1 MKAYAIFCDIM
12 TNFAVQFIT
21 MNKLIRYFL
30 QGLLFISPLAI
41 TIYAIYVSFQFV
53 DGLLIQY
60 LTDLI
65 GFKIP
70 GLGLIIILTFITLI
84 GIIGSSIL
92 LKPILQSLDK
102 LISQAPLV
110 KIIYTSIKDFMSA
123 FVGKDK
129 KFTEPVLV
137 KLSQDFDMERLGFIT
152 QHDLTGL
159 GIEADKVAVYLPHSY
174 TFSGNLVIVPVAN
187 IKTLNANSTEVMKFI
202 VTAGVTAIHEL
213 KVSTETPPETEG
225 LTQ

>member
-1 MKAYAIFCDIM
+1 
-12 TNFAVQFIT
+12 

-30 QGLLFISPLAI
+30 QGLLLISPIAI
-41 TIYAIYVSFQFV
+41 TIYAIYVSFEFI

-84 GIIGSSIL
+84 GIIGSSVILMPL
-92 LKPILQSLDK
+92 LKSLDRI
-102 LISQAPLV
+102 ISQAPLV

-137 KLSQDFDMERLGFIT
+137 KFDKNIDLERLGFIT

-159 GIEADKVAVYLPHSY
+159 GIEENKVAVYLPHSY
-174 TFSGNLVIVPVAN
+174 TFSGNLVIVPVEN
-187 IKTLNANSTEVMKFI
+187 IKPLNANSTEVMKFI
-202 VTAGVTAIHEL
+202 VTAGVTAIQAP
-213 KVSTETPPETEG
+213 KASVETPVYPVEQ
-225 LTQ
+225 L

>member
-1 MKAYAIFCDIM
+1 
-12 TNFAVQFIT
+12 

-30 QGLLFISPLAI
+30 QGLLLISPLAI
-41 TIYAIYVSFQFV
+41 TIYAIYVSFEFV

-92 LKPILQSLDK
+92 LEPLLKSLDK
-102 LISQAPLV
+102 IISQAPLV

-152 QHDLTGL
+152 QHDLSGL
-159 GIEADKVAVYLPHSY
+159 GISAEKVAVYLPHSY

-187 IKTLNANSTEVMKFI
+187 ITPLTANSTEVMKFI
-202 VTAGVTAIHEL
+202 VTAGVTAIQATKASQEVPVEPASL
-213 KVSTETPPETEG
+213 V
-225 LTQ
+225 

>member
-1 MKAYAIFCDIM
+1 
-12 TNFAVQFIT
+12 
-21 MNKLIRYFL
+21 MNKVIRYFL
-30 QGLLFISPLAI
+30 QGLLLISPIAI
-41 TIYAIYVSFQFV
+41 TIYAIYVSFEFI

-70 GLGLIIILTFITLI
+70 GFGLIIILTFITLI
-84 GIIGSSIL
+84 GVIGSSIL
-92 LKPILQSLDK
+92 LKPILNSLDRI
-102 LISQAPLV
+102 ISQAPLV

-137 KLSQDFDMERLGFIT
+137 KFDKNIDLERLGFIT

-159 GIEADKVAVYLPHSY
+159 GIEANKVAVYLPHSY
-174 TFSGNLVIVPVAN
+174 TFSGNLVIVPVEN
-187 IKTLNANSTEVMKFI
+187 IKPLNANSTEVMKFI
-202 VTAGVTAIHEL
+202 VTAGVTAIQAP
-213 KVSTETPPETEG
+213 KSNSETPVHPGE
-225 LTQ
+225 QP

>member
-1 MKAYAIFCDIM
+1 
-12 TNFAVQFIT
+12 

-30 QGLLFISPLAI
+30 QGLLLISPLAI
-41 TIYAIYVSFQFV
+41 TIYAIWVSFEFV

-70 GLGLIIILTFITLI
+70 GLGLFIILISITLI
-84 GIIGSSIL
+84 GIIGSSIVLEPL
-92 LKPILQSLDK
+92 LNSLDK
-102 LISQAPLV
+102 IISQAPLV
-110 KIIYTSIKDFMSA
+110 KIIYTSIKDFMNA

-152 QHDLTGL
+152 QHDLSGL
-159 GIEADKVAVYLPHSY
+159 GISTGKVAVYLPHSY
-174 TFSGNLVIVPVAN
+174 TFSGNLVIVPIEN
-187 IKTLNANSTEVMKFI
+187 ITVLSANSTEVMKFI
-202 VTAGVTAIHEL
+202 VTAGVTAIQAP
-213 KVSTETPPETEG
+213 KVSTETPDEPVNPA
-225 LTQ
+225 

>member
-1 MKAYAIFCDIM
+1 M
-12 TNFAVQFIT
+12 TTFAPQSSI

-30 QGLLFISPLAI
+30 QGLLLISPVAI
-41 TIYAIYVSFQFV
+41 TIYAIYVSFQFI

-70 GLGLIIILTFITLI
+70 GLGIIIIVTFITLI

-92 LKPILQSLDK
+92 IKPILSYLDK
-102 LISQAPLV
+102 IISQAPLV

-129 KFTEPVLV
+129 KFTEPVLI
-137 KLSQDFDMERLGFIT
+137 KFDKNIDLERLGFIT
-152 QHDLTGL
+152 QHDLSGL
-159 GIEADKVAVYLPHSY
+159 GIGAEKVAVYLPHSY
-174 TFSGNLVIVPVAN
+174 TFSGNLVIVPVEN
-187 IKTLNANSTEVMKFI
+187 IKVLQANSTEVMKFI
-202 VTAGVTAIHEL
+202 VTAGVTAIQSA
-213 KVSTETPPETEG
+213 KTGTEASVEPVNHP
-225 LTQ
+225 

>member
-1 MKAYAIFCDIM
+1 M
-12 TNFAVQFIT
+12 TNFATQFTI
-21 MNKLIRYFL
+21 MNRLIRYFL
-30 QGLLFISPLAI
+30 QGLLLISPLAI
-41 TIYAIYVSFQFV
+41 TIYAIYVSFEFI

-70 GLGLIIILTFITLI
+70 GLGLIIILAFITLI
-84 GIIGSSIL
+84 GVIGSSIL
-92 LKPILQSLDK
+92 LKPILHSLDK
-102 LISQAPLV
+102 IISQAPLV

-137 KLSQDFDMERLGFIT
+137 KLSQDFDLERLGFIT
-152 QHDLTGL
+152 QHDLSGL
-159 GIEADKVAVYLPHSY
+159 GISAEKVAVYLPHSY

-187 IKTLNANSTEVMKFI
+187 IKALNANSTEVMKFI
-202 VTAGVTAIHEL
+202 VTAGVTAIQAT
-213 KVSTETPPETEG
+213 KVNTETHVEPAS
-225 LTQ
+225 LV

>member
-1 MKAYAIFCDIM
+1 
-12 TNFAVQFIT
+12 
-21 MNKLIRYFL
+21 MNKIIRYFL
-30 QGLLFISPLAI
+30 QGLLLISPIAI
-41 TIYAIYVSFQFV
+41 TIYAIYVSFEFV

-70 GLGLIIILTFITLI
+70 GLGLIIILAFITLI
-84 GIIGSSIL
+84 GIIGSSVILMPL
-92 LKPILQSLDK
+92 LKSLDK
-102 LISQAPLV
+102 IISQAPLV

-137 KLSQDFDMERLGFIT
+137 KFDKNIDLERLGFIT

-159 GIEADKVAVYLPHSY
+159 GIEANKVAVYLPHSY
-174 TFSGNLVIVPVAN
+174 TFSGNLVIVPVEN
-187 IKTLNANSTEVMKFI
+187 IKPLNANSTEVMKFV
-202 VTAGVTAIHEL
+202 VTAGVTAIQAS
-213 KVSTETPPETEG
+213 KSNPETTVNPEEQ
-225 LTQ
+225 L

>member
-1 MKAYAIFCDIM
+1 
-12 TNFAVQFIT
+12 

-30 QGLLFISPLAI
+30 QGLLLISPLAI
-41 TIYAIYVSFQFV
+41 TIYAIWVSFEFV

-60 LTDLI
+60 LTELI

-92 LKPILQSLDK
+92 LEPLLKSLDK
-102 LISQAPLV
+102 IISQAPLV

-152 QHDLTGL
+152 QHDLSGL
-159 GIEADKVAVYLPHSY
+159 GISVEKVAVYLPHSY

-187 IKTLNANSTEVMKFI
+187 ITALTANSTEVMKFI
-202 VTAGVTAIHEL
+202 VTAGVTAIQAT
-213 KVSTETPPETEG
+213 KVSQEVPVEPAS
-225 LTQ
+225 LV

>member
-1 MKAYAIFCDIM
+1 
-12 TNFAVQFIT
+12 

-30 QGLLFISPLAI
+30 QGLLLISPIAI
-41 TIYAIYVSFQFV
+41 TIYAIYVSFEFI

-84 GIIGSSIL
+84 GIIGSSVILMPL
-92 LKPILQSLDK
+92 LKSLDK
-102 LISQAPLV
+102 IISQAPLV

-137 KLSQDFDMERLGFIT
+137 KFDKNIDLERLGFIT

-159 GIEADKVAVYLPHSY
+159 GIEENKVAVYLPHSY
-174 TFSGNLVIVPVAN
+174 TFSGNLVIVPVEN
-187 IKTLNANSTEVMKFI
+187 IKPLNANSTEVMKFI
-202 VTAGVTAIHEL
+202 VTAGVTAIQAS
-213 KVSTETPPETEG
+213 KA
-225 LTQ
+225 TQEVPVEPASLV

>member
-1 MKAYAIFCDIM
+1 
-12 TNFAVQFIT
+12 

-30 QGLLFISPLAI
+30 QGLLLISPLAI
-41 TIYAIYVSFQFV
+41 TIYAIYVSFEFV

-60 LTDLI
+60 LTELI

-92 LKPILQSLDK
+92 LEPLLKSLDK
-102 LISQAPLV
+102 IISQAPLV

-152 QHDLTGL
+152 QHDLSGL
-159 GIEADKVAVYLPHSY
+159 GISVEKVAVYLPHSY

-187 IKTLNANSTEVMKFI
+187 ITALTANSTEVMKFI
-202 VTAGVTAIHEL
+202 VTAGVTAIQAT
-213 KVSTETPPETEG
+213 KVSQEVPVEPAS
-225 LTQ
+225 LV

>member
-1 MKAYAIFCDIM
+1 
-12 TNFAVQFIT
+12 

-30 QGLLFISPLAI
+30 QGLLLISPLAI
-41 TIYAIYVSFQFV
+41 TIYAIYVSFEFV

-60 LTDLI
+60 LTELI

-92 LKPILQSLDK
+92 LEPLLKSLDK
-102 LISQAPLV
+102 IISQAPLV

-152 QHDLTGL
+152 QHDLSGL
-159 GIEADKVAVYLPHSY
+159 GISAEKVAVYLPHSY

-187 IKTLNANSTEVMKFI
+187 ITALNANSTEVMKFI
-202 VTAGVTAIHEL
+202 VTAGVTAIQAT
-213 KVSTETPPETEG
+213 KVNQEVPVEPAS
-225 LTQ
+225 LV